1 MGVIVPSLKFNS
13 VSSSLM
19 QRYLDRILECTFD
32 PTQSL
37 KIIALDVLGNIIQQ
51 GLAHPV
57 LVCEFVFIIVHF
69 TFSITFIYIYFSSV
83 SRQLLR

>member
-1 MGVIVPSLKFNS
+1 
-13 VSSSLM
+13 M

-57 LVCEFVFIIVHF
+57 LVR
-69 TFSITFIYIYFSSV
+69 IYYCSLYIQYHIYFHVYELSSV
-83 SRQLLR
+83 CQQSLR

>member
-1 MGVIVPSLKFNS
+1 
-13 VSSSLM
+13 M

-57 LVCEFVFIIVHF
+57 LVCEFVPIIVHYKV
-69 TFSITFIYIYFSSV
+69 SITYFIYMYFLVYPNNCCDRDQSRTNC
-83 SRQLLR
+83 SRQSI

>member
-1 MGVIVPSLKFNS
+1 
-13 VSSSLM
+13 M

-57 LVCEFVFIIVHF
+57 LVRKLELIVH
-69 TFSITFIYIYFSSV
+69 
-83 SRQLLR
+83 

>member
-1 MGVIVPSLKFNS
+1 
-13 VSSSLM
+13 M

-57 LVCEFVFIIVHF
+57 PVREFASIIVRHIF
-69 TFSITFIYIYFSSV
+69 QYYIYFIFMH
-83 SRQLLR
+83 L

>member
-1 MGVIVPSLKFNS
+1 LGVIVGLGVIVPSLKFNS

-57 LVCEFVFIIVHF
+57 LVC
-69 TFSITFIYIYFSSV
+69 
-83 SRQLLR
+83 

>member
-1 MGVIVPSLKFNS
+1 
-13 VSSSLM
+13 M

-57 LVCEFVFIIVHF
+57 LVRELEFIVHYIF
-69 TFSITFIYIYFSSV
+69 QHHIYYKYFILFIF
-83 SRQLLR
+83 